1 MSEKCGWH
9 RLDDKERRAVVGYLT
24 VKRAAVGA
32 AVVVGTAVAL
42 GRRGVPDPAVDY
54 TGHGFVRRR
63 ISTPV
68 GEMAYYEAGA
78 GRPLVFLHG
87 IGGGASS
94 WTWSKVA
101 PAFAADYRVIAPDW
115 VGWGESE
122 HPQRLLMFEDYVAQ
136 LDALL
141 QHLGRPA
148 TVVVQSLATGFAAEL
163 ARKKPELFDG
173 VVMVTPSGGLDFG
186 EDAFGPLARRTLTPL
201 ARARSLNLV
210 LYRLVFHQ
218 RGFIRSWFISQG
230 FYEPA
235 AVSRE
240 IVDGFLY
247 SARKPGAAYAA
258 LPFLTGDLRYD
269 LAPHVRDL
277 RVPAAMIWGS
287 DERQVGIE
295 TGERLAALNPRVP
308 LTVIDRARA
317 TPELE
322 LPAQT
327 IAAIAASIEGLQS
340 GLNGS
345 RTSAKGAVL

>member
-1 MSEKCGWH
+1 MGHLTAK
-9 RLDDKERRAVVGYLT
+9 RVVL
-24 VKRAAVGA
+24 GA
-32 AVVVGTAVAL
+32 AVAVGVAAAL
-42 GRRGVPDPAVDY
+42 GRREVADPTIDI
-54 TGHGFVRRR
+54 TGHGFVRRG

-78 GRPLVFLHG
+78 GRPLVFLHA
-87 IGGGASS
+87 IGGGASA

-101 PAFAADYRVIAPDW
+101 PAFAAGYRVIAPDW

-122 HPQRLLMFEDYVAQ
+122 HPRRLLMFEDYVAQ
-136 LDALL
+136 LEALL
-141 QHLGRPA
+141 GYLGRPA
-148 TVVVQSLATGFAAEL
+148 VVVTQSLATGFAAEV
-163 ARKKPELFDG
+163 ARGRPELFDG
-173 VVMVTPSGGLDFG
+173 MVMLTPSGGRDFG
-186 EDAFGPLARRTLTPL
+186 EDAFGPVARRTLTPL
-201 ARARSLNLV
+201 ARARPLNLL
-210 LYRLVFHQ
+210 LYRLVFHR
-218 RGFIRSWFISQG
+218 RGFIRSWFTTQG